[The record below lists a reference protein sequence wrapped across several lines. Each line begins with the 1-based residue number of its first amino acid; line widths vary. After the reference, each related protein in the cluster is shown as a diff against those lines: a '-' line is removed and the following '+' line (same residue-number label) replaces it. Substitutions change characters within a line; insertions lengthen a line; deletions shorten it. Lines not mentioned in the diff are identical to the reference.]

1 MLQFLVKLDFWIE
14 RCLRWFS
21 IGCIVMLTVVLVGVV
36 FVRFFPIAKLS
47 WSDEAIE
54 WAFAWMVFMGSAAL
68 WRRNEHFCVDALS
81 CRLGRMRGGM
91 IHSLCV
97 GLLSLAFFVIFTYY
111 GYLLTISAN
120 DRSPILEW
128 PRPLWYA
135 SMPLAPHTIC
145 SGIGHWPAQSISAQ
159 SVAPSQSSSI
169 SLSHTSGAAKFTAG
183 FVSSQSTP

>member
-1 MLQFLVKLDFWIE
+1 MQFLVKLDFWIE

-21 IGCIVMLTVVLVGVV
+21 IGCIVILTVVLIGVV

-54 WAFAWMVFMGSAAL
+54 WAFAWLVFMGAAAL

-81 CRLGRMRGGM
+81 CRLGRMRVGM
-91 IHSLCV
+91 LHSLCV
-97 GLLSLAFFVIFTYY
+97 GLLSLAFFVIFSYY

-135 SMPLAPHTIC
+135 SMPVAGVIMTGYCI
-145 SGIGHWPAQSISAQ
+145 QSI
-159 SVAPSQSSSI
+159 I
-169 SLSHTSGAAKFTAG
+169 KMTTRLFTARRPG
-183 FVSSQSTP
+183 AKPLPGKNE

>member
-1 MLQFLVKLDFWIE
+1 MLQFLIKLDCWIE

-21 IGCIVMLTVVLVGVV
+21 IGCIVMLTVVLIGVV

-54 WAFAWMVFMGSAAL
+54 WAFAWMVFMGAAAL

-81 CRLGRMRGGM
+81 CRLGRMRGGVF
-91 IHSLCV
+91 HSICV
-97 GLLSLAFFVIFTYY
+97 GLLSLSFFVIFTYY

-135 SMPLAPHTIC
+135 SMPIAGVIMTGYCIQNIIKLITDLLAPRR
-145 SGIGHWPAQSISAQ
+145 
-159 SVAPSQSSSI
+159 
-169 SLSHTSGAAKFTAG
+169 AG
-183 FVSSQSTP
+183 DKPLPGLNEQRS

>member
-1 MLQFLVKLDFWIE
+1 MLQFLIKLDCWIE
-14 RCLRWFS
+14 RSLRWFS
-21 IGCIVMLTVVLVGVV
+21 IGCIVILTAVLIGVV

-54 WAFAWMVFMGSAAL
+54 WAFAWMVFMGAAAL

-81 CRLGRMRGGM
+81 CRLGRMRGGVV
-91 IHSLCV
+91 HSLCV
-97 GLLSLAFFVIFTYY
+97 GLLSLMFFVIFTYY

-135 SMPLAPHTIC
+135 SMPIAGVIMTGYCI
-145 SGIGHWPAQSISAQ
+145 QSIIKIGT
-159 SVAPSQSSSI
+159 VLFAPR
-169 SLSHTSGAAKFTAG
+169 KAG
-183 FVSSQSTP
+183 NKPMPGHEE

>member
-1 MLQFLVKLDFWIE
+1 MLQFLIKLDRWIE
-14 RCLRWFS
+14 RVLRWFS
-21 IGCIVMLTVVLVGVV
+21 IGCMVMLAVVLIGVV

-54 WAFAWMVFMGSAAL
+54 WAFAWMVFMGAAAL

-81 CRLGRMRGGM
+81 CKLGEMRGG
-91 IHSLCV
+91 ILHSLCI

-111 GYLLTISAN
+111 GYLLTVSAN

-135 SMPLAPHTIC
+135 SMPIAGVIMTGYCI
-145 SGIGHWPAQSISAQ
+145 QSIIKI
-159 SVAPSQSSSI
+159 VIELFVPGKVGNK
-169 SLSHTSGAAKFTAG
+169 SLPGHDEE
-183 FVSSQSTP
+183 

>member
-1 MLQFLVKLDFWIE
+1 MLQFLVKLDCWIE

-21 IGCIVMLTVVLVGVV
+21 IGCIVILTVALIGVV
-36 FVRFFPIAKLS
+36 FVRFFPIARLS

-54 WAFAWMVFMGSAAL
+54 WAFAWLVFMGAAAL

-81 CRLGRMRGGM
+81 CRLGRMRAGM
-91 IHSLCV
+91 LHSLCV

-135 SMPLAPHTIC
+135 SMPVAGVIMTGYCI
-145 SGIGHWPAQSISAQ
+145 QSIIKITTQ
-159 SVAPSQSSSI
+159 
-169 SLSHTSGAAKFTAG
+169 LFTARKSG
-183 FVSSQSTP
+183 GKPLPGKNE